1 MATTDMK
8 IIIGLHRMLT
18 DLDRCSAAVVAA
30 HGLTLGQFAVL
41 EALYHKGAMT
51 VGQVQEKILS
61 SSGTIPL
68 IIRNLEK
75 RSLLKRRMDEQ
86 DKRKCILV
94 LTAAGEELI
103 ARVYPQN
110 EAALVEKLACLSD
123 VQKAEL
129 LAALQQ
135 YDKNSREGK

>member
-110 EAALVEKLACLSD
+110 EAALVEKLACLAD